1 MNRVV
6 HILAKLQLSE
16 RALHRRLGAAEVFGA
31 GRNQYVY
38 LALDSVM
45 IGLGGMLLA
54 RDVRDIAQQQR
65 IMSLLAGLS
74 AEHRHVSQGLDR
86 VYVLLEILSG
96 QKIVVAGF
104 WIDPA

>member
-31 GRNQYVY
+31 GRNQHIDH
-38 LALDSVM
+38 ALDVVV
-45 IGLGGMLLA
+45 IGLRRMLLA
-54 RDVRDIAQQQR
+54 RDVRDIAKQQR

-74 AEHRHVSQGLDR
+74 AEHRYVSQGLDR

-104 WIDPA
+104 RIDPD